1 MREITFDGFFD
12 PAATLGCG
20 QTFRFRP
27 YGKGFLVFSKDK
39 ACHVFAEGGKT
50 RILCDDADEPYFY
63 EYFDL
68 SRDYAQILSF
78 AKNSGV
84 PAVAEAAE
92 YGKGIHILRQDAEET
107 VFSFIL
113 SQNNRIPRIK
123 AIIERIC
130 AALGKER
137 EFLGERYHAFPP
149 AARLAEK
156 GADFYAELGAG
167 YRAAYIAETAKKIA
181 AEGLPFAS
189 FRGARLREALTG
201 LKGVGPKV
209 ADCIALFGF
218 ADTAAFPVD
227 TWIEKAYRED
237 MGGTLKKREE
247 ISAYLSEKFGE
258 YGGFMQQYLF
268 YYKRGRRE

>member
-1 MREITFDGFFD
+1 MR
-12 PAATLGCG
+12 
-20 QTFRFRP
+20 R
-27 YGKGFLVFSKDK
+27 
-39 ACHVFAEGGKT
+39 
-50 RILCDDADEPYFY
+50 
-63 EYFDL
+63 
-68 SRDYAQILSF
+68 
-78 AKNSGV
+78 
-84 PAVAEAAE
+84 
-92 YGKGIHILRQDAEET
+92 
-107 VFSFIL
+107 
-113 SQNNRIPRIK
+113 
-123 AIIERIC
+123 
-130 AALGKER
+130 
-137 EFLGERYHAFPP
+137 
-149 AARLAEK
+149 AEK

-181 AEGLPFAS
+181 VEGLPFAS

-201 LKGVGPKV
+201 FKGVGPKV